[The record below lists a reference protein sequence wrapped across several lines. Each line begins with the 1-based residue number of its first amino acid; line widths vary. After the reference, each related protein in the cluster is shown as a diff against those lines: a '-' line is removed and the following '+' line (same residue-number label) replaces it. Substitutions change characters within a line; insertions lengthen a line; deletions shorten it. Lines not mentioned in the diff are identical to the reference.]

1 MFNSQQLLIL
11 ICALLSYMYKTFFF
25 LLLCLVPFSIYF
37 SIFSFISFIFLFFP
51 FFSFFFLFFLFFLGA
66 IGSIFMIMLFL
77 TLYTQKIPRQ
87 FHLVALF
94 AIGMFVVV
102 LCFETGCHGDNTY
115 FVMFAC
121 GVYLL
126 MGLPVYGRILILTLV
141 ALTYLLAGLILE
153 RLSPAGVSD
162 LLIILFSLILMAFP
176 QLQQH
181 HYERLNHTQSI
192 GAFFLFLFLFLFLT
206 AHNFFDAS

>member
-1 MFNSQQLLIL
+1 MFNSQQVLIL
-11 ICALLSYMYKTFFF
+11 YVHCCATWYKTFFS
-25 LLLCLVPFSIYF
+25 LLLVFLSFFYF
-37 SIFSFISFIFLFFP
+37 SIFL
-51 FFSFFFLFFLFFLGA
+51 FSFFFLGA

-192 GAFFLFLFLFLFLT
+192 GAFFFVFC
-206 AHNFFDAS
+206 FFFIFDRTQIFF

>member
-1 MFNSQQLLIL
+1 MCIVVLHGT
-11 ICALLSYMYKTFFF
+11 KHFFF
-25 LLLCLVPFSIYF
+25 LLLVFLSFFYF
-37 SIFSFISFIFLFFP
+37 SIFLFFYFSIFLFFY
-51 FFSFFFLFFLFFLGA
+51 FSIFLFSFFFLGA

-192 GAFFLFLFLFLFLT
+192 GAFFFVFC
-206 AHNFFDAS
+206 FFFIFDRTQIFF